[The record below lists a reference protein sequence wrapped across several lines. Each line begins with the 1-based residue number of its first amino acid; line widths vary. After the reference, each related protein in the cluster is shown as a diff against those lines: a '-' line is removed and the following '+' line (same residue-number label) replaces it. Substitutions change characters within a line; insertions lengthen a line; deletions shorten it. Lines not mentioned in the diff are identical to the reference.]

1 MNFDDGFKRCQ
12 RLLISLDILG
22 LLIASSLDGPS
33 QSDFILFGDGS
44 DATLGVAPSASSSQP
59 LFTLRFVSTGVEDV
73 GVEVTAGAGASD
85 AVSSRCRHRRSR
97 GLRSRQFF
105 RCQRVVG
112 SGWDPPTLTG
122 GAGGGAGVEF

>member
-73 GVEVTAGAGASD
+73 GVEVTAGAGASEL
-85 AVSSRCRHRRSR
+85 AHLNPTHNMSR
-97 GLRSRQFF
+97 
-105 RCQRVVG
+105 V
-112 SGWDPPTLTG
+112 T
-122 GAGGGAGVEF
+122 